1 LDTVTPRHI
10 GAAPENGHY
19 LRKGDSASGWGAMT
33 TIIATAPPNLSKRWR
48 AVTAASVGNAL
59 EWFDFV
65 IYGFFAATIGKLFF
79 PSNSDVESLLVAFA
93 TFGITFFIRPL
104 GAILLGVFADRHGRK
119 AALTLTIALMMLGT
133 GIIAVTPTYS
143 AIGPL
148 APFVIVVARFIQGI
162 SAGGEFGSATAFL
175 AEQDPKRRG
184 FFASWQFA
192 SQGLTTVL
200 AASFGAIL
208 ASALTT
214 EQMDVWGWRV
224 PFIFGLLIGPV
235 AYYLRSRVDET
246 EEFRS
251 LQDRRAPLQEALS
264 GAKQRLLVSL
274 GLVVLCTVVTYTT
287 LFMPSFAVRNLGLSQ
302 AESFLAILLTG
313 AIQIALIPVF
323 GALSDKHGRL
333 PIMFTAALAVLLVS
347 YPIFFWLVSTPSL
360 RTLLVVQAVIG
371 VLAAAYMGPL
381 PALMSDMFPT
391 RMRTT
396 GLSVSYSFGVAI
408 FGGFAPFINA
418 WLIETTS
425 TKVAPSFYLMF
436 AAAVSLLALLAQR
449 WISRY
454 ETPR

>member
-1 LDTVTPRHI
+1 MALRGKTVI
-10 GAAPENGHY
+10 IAAA
-19 LRKGDSASGWGAMT
+19 DSGFGWDSMT
-33 TIIATAPPNLSKRWR
+33 STTATAPVNLSRRWK

-79 PSNSDVESLLVAFA
+79 PANSEVESLLVVFA

-119 AALTLTIALMMLGT
+119 AALTLSIALMMLGT
-133 GIIAVTPTYS
+133 AIIAVTPTYS
-143 AIGPL
+143 AIGLL
-148 APFVIVVARFIQGI
+148 APIVIVIARFIQGI

-175 AEQDPKRRG
+175 AEQDAKRRG
-184 FFASWQFA
+184 FYASWQFA

-208 ASALTT
+208 ASSLTS
-214 EQMDVWGWRV
+214 EQMDLWGWRV

-235 AYYLRSRVDET
+235 AYYLRRSVDET

-251 LQDRRAPLQEALS
+251 LQDRGTPLQAALL

-287 LFMPSFAVRNLGLSQ
+287 LFMPSFAVRHLGLSQ

-313 AIQIALIPVF
+313 AIQIALVPVF
-323 GALSDKHGRL
+323 GALSDRCGRL
-333 PIMFTAALAVLLVS
+333 PIMVPAALAVLVVS
-347 YPIFFWLVSTPSL
+347 YPIFSWLVSTPAL
-360 RTLLVVQAVIG
+360 QTLLIVQAIMG

-381 PALMSDMFPT
+381 PAMMSDMFPT

-418 WLIETTS
+418 WLIEATS
-425 TKVAPSFYLMF
+425 SKVAPSFYLMF
-436 AAAVSLLALLAQR
+436 AAAISLLALLAQR
-449 WISRY
+449 RIGR
-454 ETPR
+454 

>member
-1 LDTVTPRHI
+1 MTTTTVTV
-10 GAAPENGHY
+10 
-19 LRKGDSASGWGAMT
+19 
-33 TIIATAPPNLSKRWR
+33 PPLLSRRWK

-65 IYGFFAATIGKLFF
+65 IYGFFAVTIGKLFF

-93 TFGITFFIRPL
+93 TFGITFFVRPL
-104 GAILLGVFADRHGRK
+104 GAIILGVFADRHGRK
-119 AALTLTIALMMLGT
+119 AALTLSIALMMLGT
-133 GIIAVTPTYS
+133 GIIAITPTYS
-143 AIGPL
+143 AIGSL
-148 APFVIVVARFIQGI
+148 APIVIVIARFIQGV

-175 AEQDPKRRG
+175 AEQDAKRRG

-208 ASALTT
+208 ASALTN
-214 EQMDVWGWRV
+214 EQMDLWGWRI
-224 PFIFGLLIGPV
+224 PFLSGLLIGPV
-235 AYYLRSRVDET
+235 AYYLRRSVDET
-246 EEFRS
+246 EEFQS
-251 LQDRRAPLQEALS
+251 LQDHRAPLQEALS
-264 GAKQRLLVSL
+264 GAKQRLLISL

-287 LFMPSFAVRNLGLSQ
+287 LFMPSFAVRHLGLSQ

-313 AIQIALIPVF
+313 AIQIVLVPVF

-333 PIMFTAALAVLLVS
+333 PIMFTAAFAVLLVS
-347 YPIFFWLVSTPSL
+347 YPIFAWLVSTPAL
-360 RTLLVVQAVIG
+360 QTLLMVQAIIG

-418 WLIETTS
+418 WLIEATGS
-425 TKVAPSFYLMF
+425 KVAPSFYLMF
-436 AAAVSLLALLAQR
+436 AAAISLLGLLAQR
-449 WISRY
+449 RLSRY
-454 ETPR
+454 EIAR